1 MCICLGDATCAG
13 LRGKIV
19 TLKQSMFSFPQ
30 PGSRRR
36 STSLLISLVIHC
48 GVAYLWLHRSP
59 VFVKP
64 SSAAWGQH
72 GQTENVTYFPAA
84 QEPKAAGT
92 KTALRFNAKPK
103 LAKEN
108 PENVTAAAR
117 AGTEYGSLSQGISS
131 GTEARPALP
140 LVFPDPVVFPWQV
153 PKGLQGDVIVEVTID
168 EQGAVTETRLLQS
181 LEPGIDEKVVAT
193 VRSWRFKP
201 ATVDGVAI
209 SSRQDVHF
217 HYPS

>member
-1 MCICLGDATCAG
+1 MAED
-13 LRGKIV
+13 KIV
-19 TLKQSMFSFPQ
+19 AAMFSFPQ
-30 PGSRRR
+30 PGSGRR
-36 STSLLISLVIHC
+36 SASLLISLLIHC
-48 GVAYLWLHRSP
+48 GIVYLWLHRAP

-64 SSAAWGQH
+64 SSVAWGQH
-72 GQTENVTYFPAA
+72 GRSEELTYFPAP
-84 QEPKAAGT
+84 QEQKSAAK
-92 KTALRFNAKPK
+92 KTPVRFNAKPK

-108 PENVTAAAR
+108 PEKVTAAAR

-140 LVFPDPVVFPWQV
+140 LVFPDPAIFPWQV
-153 PKGLQGDVIVEVTID
+153 PKGSQGDVIVEVTID

-181 LEPGIDEKVVAT
+181 FEPGIDEKVVAT
-193 VRSWRFKP
+193 VRNWRFKP

-217 HYPS
+217 HFPS

>member
-1 MCICLGDATCAG
+1 
-13 LRGKIV
+13 
-19 TLKQSMFSFPQ
+19 MFSFPQ

-36 STSLLISLVIHC
+36 RASLLVSLLIHC
-48 GVAYLWLHRSP
+48 GVVYLWLHRAP

-72 GQTENVTYFPAA
+72 GQTENVTYFPASQA
-84 QEPKAAGT
+84 LNAAAK
-92 KTALRFNAKPK
+92 KTPLRFSLSAKPT
-103 LAKEN
+103 LAKKN
-108 PENVTAAAR
+108 PETIAAPR

-140 LVFPDPVVFPWQV
+140 LVFPDPAVFPWQL

-181 LEPGIDEKVVAT
+181 LELGIDEKVVAT
-193 VRSWRFKP
+193 VRNWRFKP

>member
-1 MCICLGDATCAG
+1 
-13 LRGKIV
+13 
-19 TLKQSMFSFPQ
+19 MFSLPQ
-30 PGSRRR
+30 PGHRRR
-36 STSLLISLVIHC
+36 AASLLTSLLIHC
-48 GVAYLWLHRSP
+48 GVVYLWLHRVP

-64 SSAAWGQH
+64 SSAAWGQP
-72 GQTENVTYFPAA
+72 GQAEHLTYFPAL
-84 QEPKAAGT
+84 QESKSAAKKARS
-92 KTALRFNAKPK
+92 RFNANPKP
-103 LAKEN
+103 AKEN
-108 PENVTAAAR
+108 PEDTISAAK
-117 AGTEYGSLSQGISS
+117 AGTEYGSLGRGTSG

-140 LVFPDPVVFPWQV
+140 LVFPDPAIYPWQV

-193 VRSWRFKP
+193 VRNWRFKP

-217 HYPS
+217 HFPS